1 MTDYEKTVPAMR
13 SWVKTEAPRQ
23 HNNQGVNT
31 SQYITLFTMG
41 ANLGG
46 EPSNVDMMVSQRQAA
61 EFHHITLLLP
71 LPKEGY
77 KKSQRDLGP
86 APAGIA
92 WAISPPGHIHCCT
105 IGLSMAAL

>member
-13 SWVKTEAPRQ
+13 SWVKTEAPGQ

-46 EPSNVDMMVSQRQAA
+46 EPSKVDMMVSQ
-61 EFHHITLLLP
+61 
-71 LPKEGY
+71 
-77 KKSQRDLGP
+77 
-86 APAGIA
+86 
-92 WAISPPGHIHCCT
+92 
-105 IGLSMAAL
+105 